1 MRSSW
6 VPYKG
11 SSQVLTDLL
20 GGHVAAYFDTL
31 PSSMPYIQNGQLR
44 ALGVSSRERAPS
56 APDIPTLD
64 EAGITGYNT
73 TTWFGL
79 FAPPKLNAQIVQTL
93 NDATRKSF
101 DSADARKSLTARG
114 VEPIL
119 NVPDQFKSEIEAELG
134 RWRAVTAAAKIS
146 LD

>member
-1 MRSSW
+1 MLANEVEAVRAR
-6 VPYKG
+6 
-11 SSQVLTDLL
+11 DLAQF
-20 GGHVAAYFDTL
+20 GR
-31 PSSMPYIQNGQLR
+31 QLR

-56 APDIPTLD
+56 APDIPTLG

-119 NVPDQFKSEIEAELG
+119 NLPDQFKSEIEAELG